1 VNQGHISSLESR
13 HAELEAQLERENS
26 RPHPDD
32 DLVHRLKKQKLH
44 IKDTLIQEL
53 ATA

>member
-1 VNQGHISSLESR
+1 MNQGHISSLESR
-13 HAELEAQLERENS
+13 HAELEAKLEQENN

-32 DLVHRLKKQKLH
+32 DVIHRIKKQKLH
-44 IKDTLIQEL
+44 LKDMLSQEL